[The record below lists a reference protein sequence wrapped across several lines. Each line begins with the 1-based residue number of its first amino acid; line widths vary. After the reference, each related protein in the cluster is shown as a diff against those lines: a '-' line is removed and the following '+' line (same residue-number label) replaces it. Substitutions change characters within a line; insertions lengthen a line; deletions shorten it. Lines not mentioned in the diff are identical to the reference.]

1 VRYGIHR
8 TENYGENVVDCG
20 LFWADGRAAMGV
32 FYFTLTDGVRTF
44 GRREAT
50 ELAGFA
56 EVQEEALAFGRS
68 VLKHR
73 FLLGIEDISPW
84 GVRVSNELGRVLA
97 VVPLSRVKKMR
108 SAAEPMADAPPIRA
122 SVARAMSPAPPAAA

>member
-1 VRYGIHR
+1 
-8 TENYGENVVDCG
+8 
-20 LFWADGRAAMGV
+20 MGV

-97 VVPLSRVKKMR
+97 IVPLSQVKRMR
-108 SAAEPMADAPPIRA
+108 SAAEPMPDVLPLRVRLP
-122 SVARAMSPAPPAAA
+122 PAPHAAA

>member
-1 VRYGIHR
+1 
-8 TENYGENVVDCG
+8 
-20 LFWADGRAAMGV
+20 MGV
-32 FYFTLTDGVRTF
+32 YYFTLTDGERTF

-56 EVQEEALAFGRS
+56 EVQDEAIAFGRS

-84 GVRVSNELGRVLA
+84 AVRITNELGRVLA
-97 VVPLSRVKKMR
+97 VVPLSRVKRMR
-108 SAAEPMADAPPIRA
+108 STAETMPNALPIRMGA
-122 SVARAMSPAPPAAA
+122 LPTSRPAPPASV